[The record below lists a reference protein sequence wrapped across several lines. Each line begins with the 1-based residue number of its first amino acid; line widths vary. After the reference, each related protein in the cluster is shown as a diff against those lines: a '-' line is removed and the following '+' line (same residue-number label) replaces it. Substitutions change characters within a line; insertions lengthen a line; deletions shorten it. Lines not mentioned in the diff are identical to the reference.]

1 MIIIKTDKNIG
12 IYLQDSIDGKS
23 LRGINS
29 LKELESL
36 DQNDYQII
44 KDNQV
49 KPILDLEK
57 AKQQY
62 K

>member
-12 IYLQDSIDGKS
+12 IYLQDSVDGKS

-29 LKELESL
+29 LKELENL
-36 DQNDYQII
+36 NQNDYQII
-44 KDNQV
+44 KDDQV

>member
-23 LRGINS
+23 LRAINS
-29 LKELESL
+29 LKELDNLNST
-36 DQNDYQII
+36 DYQII